1 VIPKPYLPKL
11 FRVIEMV
18 IFNEEP
24 NTEFLKAIMF
34 DFDDTLINMREAS
47 LVAFNK
53 ILEKNKLPT
62 ITMDEM
68 LSTWDSTWRDVI
80 KSLVPPSVDVNALMK
95 KIGLEYMSL
104 FEEVHIDHSEL
115 IPGTI
120 EILDFLREKKIQV
133 SIVSRR
139 STRAVSMQLKKFSL
153 DDKVHCIIGFD
164 SVHSQKPSPEG
175 LFLASYVFGVEP
187 LNCLVVGDSPSDIKA
202 AKAFGAS
209 ICAVLTG
216 PYKKEKILREE
227 PDYVIDSV
235 VDLPKIIHRFFRME
249 NHSI

>member
-1 VIPKPYLPKL
+1 MKEIK
-11 FRVIEMV
+11 
-18 IFNEEP
+18 EEP
-24 NTEFLKAIMF
+24 HQTFLKAVML

-53 ILEKNKLPT
+53 VLEKNDLQK

-68 LSTWDSTWRDVI
+68 LSTWDSSWRDVI
-80 KSLVPPSVDVNALMK
+80 KSLAPPSVDVNELMK
-95 KIGLEYMSL
+95 KIGREYMSL

-120 EILDFLREKKIQV
+120 EVLNFLHEKKIQV

-139 STRAVSMQLKKFSL
+139 STRAVRMQLKKFSL
-153 DDKVHCIIGFD
+153 DDRVHCVVGYD
-164 SVHSQKPSPEG
+164 SVQSQKPSPEG
-175 LFLASYVFGVEP
+175 LFLASNTFGVEP

-209 ICAVLTG
+209 MCAVLTG
-216 PYKKEKILREE
+216 PYNQEKILREE
-227 PDYVIDSV
+227 PDFIIDSV

>member
-1 VIPKPYLPKL
+1 
-11 FRVIEMV
+11 MV

-24 NTEFLKAIMF
+24 NTEFLKAVMF
-34 DFDDTLINMREAS
+34 DLDDTLINMREAS
-47 LVAFNK
+47 LAAFNK
-53 ILEKNKLPT
+53 ILMKNKLPT

-80 KSLVPPSVDVNALMK
+80 KSLAPQGVDVNALMK

-120 EILDFLREKKIQV
+120 EVLNFLREKKIQV

-164 SVHSQKPSPEG
+164 SVHSP
-175 LFLASYVFGVEP
+175 
-187 LNCLVVGDSPSDIKA
+187 
-202 AKAFGAS
+202 S

-235 VDLPKIIHRFFRME
+235 IDLPKIIHRFFRME

>member
-1 VIPKPYLPKL
+1 
-11 FRVIEMV
+11 MT
-18 IFNEEP
+18 IFNEGTH
-24 NTEFLKAIMF
+24 TENLKAVMF

-47 LVAFNK
+47 LTAFNM
-53 ILEKNKLPT
+53 ILEKNELPT

-80 KSLVPPSVDVNALMK
+80 KSLAPPSVDVNALMR
-95 KIGLEYMSL
+95 KIGREYMYL

-120 EILDFLREKKIQV
+120 EVLNFLRENNIQV

-153 DDKVHCIIGFD
+153 DDKVHCIVGFD
-164 SVHSQKPSPEG
+164 SVRNQKPSPEG

-202 AKAFGAS
+202 AKAFGAA

-216 PYKKEKILREE
+216 PYKREKILREE
-227 PDYVIDSV
+227 PDFIIGSV
-235 VDLPKIIHRFFRME
+235 VDLPEIIHRFFRLE
-249 NHSI
+249 NHII